1 MEKLFLEYRCLG
13 ATDLHIRANKRVAYR
28 KNGEFYFADR
38 IILQREIEDFLEK
51 QEKLHKIHRT
61 EESSYGEIDFSFQD
75 EEGRYR
81 INLSLGI
88 GGYFLTVRIVEESLP
103 NFPAELHHI
112 WKEISTISH
121 GLVLVTG
128 STGAGKSTTLRFFL
142 EKYNQENQKKIITL
156 EDPIEYFY
164 KEKKS
169 IFFQRE
175 IGRDSKDFAGAIRA
189 ALRQDP
195 DILLIGE
202 IRDAESL
209 DATLY
214 FAESGHLVF
223 STLHT
228 ENCVESIHKMLALS
242 PKEKQQEIRQR
253 LSSLLRWMIAQEL
266 VKGVNG
272 GQYAIYEILKNTK
285 AVANII
291 FSGREIQ
298 LPSIL
303 ASSLEEGMCSK
314 EQSREKYKNGM

>member
-1 MEKLFLEYRCLG
+1 MEELFLEYRHLQ
-13 ATDLHIRANKRVAYR
+13 ATDLHIRANKKLAYR
-28 KNGEFYFADR
+28 KNGEFYFSER
-38 IILQREIEDFLEK
+38 VVLQKEIDDFLEK
-51 QEKLHKIHRT
+51 QDMFHKIHQT
-61 EESSYGEIDFSFQD
+61 EETSYEEVDFSFQD

-81 INLSLGI
+81 INLSFGQ
-88 GGYFLTVRIVEESLP
+88 GGHFLTVRIVKESLP
-103 NFPAELHHI
+103 NFSEELYRVFE
-112 WKEISTISH
+112 EISKISY

-142 EKYNQENQKKIITL
+142 EEYNKNYAKKIITL

-175 IGRDSKDFAGAIRA
+175 IGRDSKNFAGAIRSS
-189 ALRQDP
+189 LRQDP

-209 DATLY
+209 DAALY

-228 ENCVESIHKMLALS
+228 ENCIESIHKMLALS
-242 PKEKQQEIRQR
+242 PKEKQQELRQR
-253 LSSLLRWMIAQEL
+253 LSNLLRWMIAQEL
-266 VKGVNG
+266 LRAEDGS
-272 GQYAIYEILKNTK
+272 QYAVYEILKNTK

-298 LPSIL
+298 LPSVL
-303 ASSLEEGMCSK
+303 TSSLEDGMCSK
-314 EQSREKYKNGM
+314 EQNRKKYKK

>member
-1 MEKLFLEYRCLG
+1 MEELFLEYRHLQ
-13 ATDLHIRANKRVAYR
+13 ATDLHIRANKKLAYR
-28 KNGEFYFADR
+28 KNGEFYFSER
-38 IILQREIEDFLEK
+38 VVLQKEIDDFLEK
-51 QEKLHKIHRT
+51 QDMFHKIHQT
-61 EESSYGEIDFSFQD
+61 EETSYEEVDFSFQD

-81 INLSLGI
+81 INLSFGQ
-88 GGYFLTVRIVEESLP
+88 GGHFLTVRIVKESLP
-103 NFPAELHHI
+103 NFSEELYRVFE
-112 WKEISTISH
+112 EISKISY

-142 EKYNQENQKKIITL
+142 EEYNKNYAKKIITL

-175 IGRDSKDFAGAIRA
+175 IGRDSKNFAGAIRSS
-189 ALRQDP
+189 LRQDP

-209 DATLY
+209 DAALY

-228 ENCVESIHKMLALS
+228 ENCIESIHKMLALS
-242 PKEKQQEIRQR
+242 PKEKQQELRQR
-253 LSSLLRWMIAQEL
+253 LSNLLRWMIAQEL
-266 VKGVNG
+266 LRGEDG
-272 GQYAIYEILKNTK
+272 SQYAVYEILKNTK

-298 LPSIL
+298 LPSVL
-303 ASSLEEGMCSK
+303 TSSLEDGMCSK
-314 EQSREKYKNGM
+314 EQNRKKYKK